1 MDERTPMGQ
10 GEQTGTAGP
19 RPLSVTELAR
29 RVEVAVDRGL
39 GDPVWVEGEVSGAR
53 ATARGHVYFA
63 LKDERAAIDVV
74 LFKTR
79 MTLRTRAMIA
89 DGACVQLFGRVTFW
103 TVRGRLQFVAE
114 RVAPAGRGAQLAA
127 LERLKGRLAAE
138 GLFEPARRRKL
149 PMDPRIVGVLTSA
162 HGAAIHDIIAVT
174 ERRGGAR
181 VLLAPAQVQGE
192 GAAASIVAGLAM
204 LARVGDVDVV
214 ILGRGGGSA
223 EDLAA
228 FNDESVARAV
238 AAHPVPIVSA
248 VGHETDVTLVDLV
261 ADARAATPSE
271 AAELV
276 VPDRA
281 ARRES
286 LRLCSLRLA
295 RAARHG
301 LAGARARLSALAP
314 RLAGLHPGLVL
325 ARQREQVGRTVE
337 RMSFA
342 LRGRLA
348 AGRAALGSTS
358 GRLDAMSPLGVLA
371 RGYALATTKE
381 GRAVRSQA
389 DVTPGDR
396 IDVRVRA
403 ARLEA
408 LVLGVAPVPPERD
421 R

>member
-1 MDERTPMGQ
+1 MGQ
-10 GEQTGTAGP
+10 GDRTGTGGP

-29 RVEVAVDRGL
+29 RVEIAVDRGL
-39 GDPVWVEGEVSGAR
+39 GEPVWVEGEVSGAR
-53 ATARGHVYFA
+53 AAAQGHVYFA
-63 LKDERAAIDVV
+63 IKDERAAIDVV
-74 LFKTR
+74 LFKNR
-79 MTLRTRAMIA
+79 MTPRTRAMIV
-89 DGACVQLFGRVTFW
+89 DGASVQLFGRVTFW

-114 RVAPAGRGAQLAA
+114 RVQPAGRGAQLAA
-127 LERLKGRLAAE
+127 LERLKARLAAE

-149 PMDPRIVGVLTSA
+149 PLDPRVVGVLTSA

-174 ERRGGAR
+174 ARRGGAD
-181 VLLAPAQVQGE
+181 LLLCPAQVQGE
-192 GAAASIVAGLAM
+192 GAAASIVAGLVM
-204 LARVGDVDVV
+204 LARVRDVDVV
-214 ILGRGGGSA
+214 IVGRGGGSA

-238 AAHPVPIVSA
+238 AACRVPVVSA

-271 AAELV
+271 AAERV

-286 LRLCSLRLA
+286 LRLCSLRLV

-301 LAGARARLSALAP
+301 LAEARGALSALAP
-314 RLAGLHPGLVL
+314 KVRDPRLAIAGHQQL
-325 ARQREQVGRTVE
+325 QREQ
-337 RMSFA
+337 
-342 LRGRLA
+342 LRRLHGVIAARLA
-348 AGRAALGSTS
+348 EGRVALGSAS

-371 RGYALATTKE
+371 RGYALATTKQ

-389 DVTPGDR
+389 DVRAGDR

-408 LVLGVAPVPPERD
+408 LVLTIHEVPSERE